1 MQVREVTSDG
11 YKMDPEQRRAEVRQ
25 SFTEDPPSG
34 EEAVVYRFFHL
45 SRKGRTGPYA
55 VMRYD
60 RNEVQDMLE
69 ALEADRVRFS

>member
-34 EEAVVYRFFHL
+34 KEDLVYRFFAL
-45 SRKGRTGPYA
+45 TKKGRVGPYA
-55 VMRYD
+55 VMRYEKL
-60 RNEVQDMLE
+60 EVKLMMAE
-69 ALEADRVRFS
+69 FEADRVRFS